1 MNGEAERL
9 NNLNLARLRS
19 FVKEVSRDPS
29 KGVEK
34 TQLTLHWV
42 FEEVRPQMYAEISAE
57 RYSIILE
64 AELPSF
70 LGGRGIRPS
79 PAQYFLYA
87 VAACFLSYL
96 MAIASQRGIRFEKAI
111 VKVDAEMNHSM
122 LGGSGVESPVK
133 IGLGVKLEPELPEQE
148 ALALLEDAKLRCP
161 VFQPINLE
169 INLLR

>member
-70 LGGRGIRPS
+70 LGGRGIRP
-79 PAQYFLYA
+79 
-87 VAACFLSYL
+87 
-96 MAIASQRGIRFEKAI
+96 
-111 VKVDAEMNHSM
+111 
-122 LGGSGVESPVK
+122 
-133 IGLGVKLEPELPEQE
+133 
-148 ALALLEDAKLRCP
+148 
-161 VFQPINLE
+161 
-169 INLLR
+169 